1 MDKKRLDVV
10 LEEKGFAHSR
20 SQAQRMIMAGSV
32 RVNDQVML
40 KPGIK
45 INPNDPIIISQP
57 PRFVSRGGE
66 KLLAA
71 IEAFGFADLS
81 GKICVDVGA
90 STGGFTDCLLQHGA
104 KRVYAVDVGY
114 GVLDWRIR
122 TDPRVVVMEKTNA
135 RYVEGFSDPIDIVVV
150 DASFIS
156 LRTLL
161 PVIRRWFITGEGT
174 VIALIKPQ
182 FEAGRVETTRGSG
195 VIRDPLVHR
204 SVLNTILSAAQE
216 YGYQVEGL
224 IRSPLTG
231 PKGNVE
237 FLVQLVFP
245 KRDDINVAAFVDE
258 RMHAWDTEQSPKA
271 HVTKSTVKPI

>member
-10 LEEKGFAHSR
+10 LEEKGIAHSR

-182 FEAGRVETTRGSG
+182 FEAGRVETARGSG

-204 SVLNTILSAAQE
+204 SVLTTILSAAQE
-216 YGYQVEGL
+216 YGYQVEEL

-245 KRDDINVAAFVDE
+245 KRDDINVATFVDE
-258 RMHAWDTEQSPKA
+258 RMHAWDTEQI
-271 HVTKSTVKPI
+271 TKSTSPRAQ